1 MKIGLGINLFGNN
14 YIGGM
19 DPQAVAHYNRV
30 TSSPNFGV
38 IPGGLKGLND
48 LVKSIKSAYSTT
60 DVTSV
65 LTAAYDPHYLGYKLG
80 AGTGDAATQGA
91 ATLYSLCGSSSDLT
105 QGTTTTQPLLLTHDG
120 TNNYWFSNGVANCNI
135 SSDNTATIS
144 GDISL
149 EVIVKL
155 SLNILS
161 GTEAVILSKLASTSG
176 FKVNYDAA
184 NDKIKFYKNA
194 SNVSSS
200 ATLTSAGITA
210 HTTFYLK
217 ITSVAS
223 TGATKIYTSTDGVT
237 YTQLGTDLT
246 ITSGNFLSPS
256 NKRMGIGSD
265 VTSWPGAGTS
275 VTPLKGKIYTAT
287 VATSIGGTPVIN
299 FDANGYPKNSLNP
312 TSWTSTTS
320 ETWTVSYAAGSISNI
335 NYNSAL
341 VHKSMVIGNGIT
353 ASGVFLS
360 NTTLTRSNNLTQYL
374 AFMGFTAGQGTA
386 GASSILDAYSG
397 GVRLAAIEQADT
409 VNARVYNTATQAVAK
424 SGSTLNLLTANLLNG
439 STPYSTIYLDN
450 VLKVTD
456 TISRTITAGTG
467 IKLLGYGNGAPTNYA
482 PAMIST
488 AFISKTVDSSG
499 IQTSMYNI
507 IKGLNNGVF

>member
-1 MKIGLGINLFGNN
+1 MKIGLGINIFSNN
-14 YIGGM
+14 FLSPP
-19 DPQAVAHYNRV
+19 DSQAVAHYVRV
-30 TSSPNFGV
+30 TSGGGV
-38 IPGGLKGLND
+38 IPAGLKGLND
-48 LVKSIKSAYSTT
+48 LVKSIKAAYSTT

-65 LTAAYDPHYLGYKLG
+65 LTSAYDPYYLGYKLG
-80 AGTGDAATQGA
+80 TGSGDALTQGTS
-91 ATLYSLCGSSSDLT
+91 TLYSLCGSGSDLT
-105 QGTTTTQPLLLTHDG
+105 QGTGTAQPLFLNHDG
-120 TNNYWFSNGVANCNI
+120 TNNYWFSNGVINCNV

-161 GTEAVILSKLASTSG
+161 GTEAVILSKQASTSG

-217 ITSVAS
+217 VTSVAS
-223 TGATKIYTSTDGVT
+223 TGVTKIYTSTDGIN
-237 YTQLGTDLT
+237 YTQLGTDLS
-246 ITSGNFLSPS
+246 ITSNNFLSPS

-299 FDANGYPKNSLNP
+299 FDANGYPK
-312 TSWTSTTS
+312 TTS
-320 ETWTVSYAAGSISNI
+320 AYNANVSWAASTGETWGITYVNGSISSS
-335 NYNSAL
+335 NYNSIL
-341 VHKSMVIGNGIT
+341 VHRPLIISN
-353 ASGVFLS
+353 ASNFLE
-360 NTTLTRSNNLTQYL
+360 NTTLTRNAQLTQYI
-374 AFMGFTAGQGTA
+374 AFAGFAA
-386 GASSILDAYSG
+386 GAAGVGMTLDSYSNL
-397 GVRLAAIEQADT
+397 RSNAIEQTDSLNT
-409 VNARVYNTATQAVAK
+409 RVFFSDGGNMSSIVKLNSALGLA
-424 SGSTLNLLTANLLNG
+424 TLNIRSGT
-439 STPYSTIYLDN
+439 TPYSTMLVNNTVAKTDATN
-450 VLKVTD
+450 RTSLVSSTGLRLLKGGA
-456 TISRTITAGTG
+456 TAAT
-467 IKLLGYGNGAPTNYA
+467 AA
-482 PAMIST
+482 VSAVST
-488 AFISKTVDSSG
+488 VFISKTVDSAG

-507 IKGLNNGVF
+507 IKELNNGVF